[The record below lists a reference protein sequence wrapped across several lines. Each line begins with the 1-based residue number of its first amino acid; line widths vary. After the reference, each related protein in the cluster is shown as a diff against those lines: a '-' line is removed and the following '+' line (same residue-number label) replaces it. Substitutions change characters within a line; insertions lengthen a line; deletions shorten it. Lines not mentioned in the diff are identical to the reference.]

1 MARATASKYRRLD
14 DKRRARLSGGKMVQR
29 QNEFSRRCGCNGA
42 QSQEEESSLPPS
54 FLGWQLRG
62 KQRPRRL
69 QGEMN
74 KLQNMLGPASSGHK
88 AEALWSKPGAE
99 SERASELW
107 GGASQKKRKHS
118 RATHNGSQDG
128 NQATGRTQTIDF
140 QAEIYTRVWGRPA
153 AASLCSSLLTG
164 LAFNK
169 CIISKETELDNDVYS
184 EEVWCCVASVKLC
197 QRFSSRPRPA
207 AVTSRESSPD
217 RPCRLYSCF
226 KKGRKCVWVEAAS
239 SQL

>member
-1 MARATASKYRRLD
+1 MSSQGAAAVTAL
-14 DKRRARLSGGKMVQR
+14 RARR
-29 QNEFSRRCGCNGA
+29 RSRRYLRAFWGDN
-42 QSQEEESSLPPS
+42 SEESRDPGDFKERWTSFRICLDRHPP
-54 FLGWQLRG
+54 GT
-62 KQRPRRL
+62 KQR
-69 QGEMN
+69 
-74 KLQNMLGPASSGHK
+74 
-88 AEALWSKPGAE
+88 LWSKPGAE

>member
-1 MARATASKYRRLD
+1 MSSQGAAAVTAL
-14 DKRRARLSGGKMVQR
+14 RARR
-29 QNEFSRRCGCNGA
+29 SRRRYLRAFWGDN
-42 QSQEEESSLPPS
+42 SEESRDPGDFKERWTSFRICLDRRPP
-54 FLGWQLRG
+54 GT
-62 KQRPRRL
+62 KQR
-69 QGEMN
+69 
-74 KLQNMLGPASSGHK
+74 
-88 AEALWSKPGAE
+88 LWSKPGAE

>member
-1 MARATASKYRRLD
+1 MWWLWSRRLIKGACSLQFTCVWTTISPYIKNSNRRWHHRGFSSCSRTTNIQISQMARATASKYRRLD

-140 QAEIYTRVWGRPA
+140 QAKIYTRVWGRPA

-169 CIISKETELDNDVYS
+169 CIISKETQN
-184 EEVWCCVASVKLC
+184 
-197 QRFSSRPRPA
+197 
-207 AVTSRESSPD
+207 
-217 RPCRLYSCF
+217 
-226 KKGRKCVWVEAAS
+226 
-239 SQL
+239 